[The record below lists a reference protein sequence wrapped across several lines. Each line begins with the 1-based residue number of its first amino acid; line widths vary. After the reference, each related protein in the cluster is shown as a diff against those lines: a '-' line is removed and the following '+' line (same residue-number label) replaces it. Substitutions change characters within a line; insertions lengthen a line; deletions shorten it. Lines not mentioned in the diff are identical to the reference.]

1 LQLES
6 GIDMAFEDGTEKD
19 MYISAN
25 TSVIRFV
32 GGLQIG
38 TATDIVGFYGTTP
51 VAANSTF
58 VAGASTAAHIITEL
72 TRLGL
77 VS

>member
-1 LQLES
+1 MS
-6 GIDMAFEDGTEKD
+6 MDFYGINF
-19 MYISAN
+19 
-25 TSVIRFV
+25 
-32 GGLQIG
+32 LQIG

-58 VAGASTAAHIITEL
+58 IAGATTAADIIDEL
-72 TRLGL
+72 ERLGL